1 MSEPIMKNI
10 KIRPGRMYNIAFPLM
25 IVPPLIAIIAI
36 IFFFPFDIA
45 FKVLPM
51 VSKSSLETVHKIS
64 GSTTGFKLSDVSTPG
79 RLSTVNK

>member
-1 MSEPIMKNI
+1 MSDLVMKNI

-25 IVPPLIAIIAI
+25 IIPPLVAIIAI
-36 IFFFPFDIA
+36 IFFFPFDTA

-51 VSKSSLETVHKIS
+51 VSKSSLQAVHRIT
-64 GSTTGFKLSDVSTPG
+64 GSTAGFKLLDVTTPG

>member
-1 MSEPIMKNI
+1 MKNI

-25 IVPPLIAIIAI
+25 IVPPLITIIAL
-36 IFFFPFDIA
+36 IFFFPFDVA

-51 VSKSSLETVHKIS
+51 VSKSSLEAVQKIS
-64 GSTTGFKLSDVSTPG
+64 GSTTGFKLLDVSTPG

>member
-1 MSEPIMKNI
+1 MSDPVMKNI

-25 IVPPLIAIIAI
+25 IVPPLVAIIAI

-51 VSKSSLETVHKIS
+51 VSKSSLETVHKNT
-64 GSTTGFKLSDVSTPG
+64 GSTIGFKLRNITAPG
-79 RLSTVNK
+79 GLSTINK